1 MFDTAE
7 LGQSIPK
14 AEFKKRELGLRASL
28 LKLQYQ
34 ALEMARFPIII
45 DFAGVDGAGK
55 GTTMNMLD
63 KWMDPR
69 WIRAIGYQP
78 PSEEEKARPRFW
90 RYWRDIPPKGRMG
103 VYLSGRYSG
112 PLLQRV
118 YGEIDDAEFDDRLA
132 EIIRFENTL
141 ADDGA
146 LILKFWMH
154 LSRDA
159 QKERLEALSADPM
172 LSYKV
177 KDNDWR
183 NHEHYDKFID
193 AAEKIITRTNR
204 AAAPW
209 TIVEGVDPY
218 YRHMRVGETIRAELE
233 RHLAIHENSP
243 ANSSPGKPEPHQTGH
258 ADSLQPLTI
267 FDNLDL
273 SVRFTDGKYPKKK
286 KKLQAKLGELGRKA
300 HEQGQSTV
308 LVFEGPDAAGKGGA
322 IRRTVWSL
330 DARTYRIYQFAAPTD
345 IERAHHYLWRFW
357 SKLPKAG
364 NVSVFDRS
372 WYGRVLVERTEGF
385 ATEDEWRRAFGEIN
399 DFESQIVDRGILLL
413 KFWLHISK
421 EEQLKRFEERA
432 ESPYKH
438 WKLTDEDWRNRDQWD
453 QYEIAAHDMVQ
464 FTSTRAAPWILV
476 EGDSKHYARLKI
488 LQTICDALEE
498 RIS

>member
-1 MFDTAE
+1 VFDTAE
-7 LGQSIPK
+7 LGQSLPK
-14 AEFKKRELGLRASL
+14 AEFKKRELDLRASL

-34 ALEMARFPIII
+34 ALEMARFPVII

-78 PSEEEKARPRFW
+78 PTRLERAKPRFW
-90 RYWRDIPPKGRMG
+90 RYWRDLPPSGRIG
-103 VYLSGRYSG
+103 VYLSGRYSA
-112 PLLQRV
+112 PLLKRV
-118 YGEIDDAEFDDRLA
+118 YGEIDDSEFDDRLG

-141 ADDGA
+141 AEDGA

-172 LSYKV
+172 LSWQV
-177 KDNDWR
+177 KEKDWR
-183 NHEHYDKFID
+183 NHENYDAFID

-209 TIVEGVDPY
+209 VIVEGVDPR
-218 YRHMRVGETIRAELE
+218 YRHIRVGEVIRAEFE
-233 RHLAIHENSP
+233 RHIAIHENSP
-243 ANSSPGKPEPHQTGH
+243 TQSSPPTPELRSPEAGH
-258 ADSLQPLTI
+258 HSRPLTI

-273 SVRFTDGKYPKKK
+273 TADVKNGEYRKRK

-300 HEQGQSTV
+300 NEQGQSTV
-308 LVFEGPDAAGKGGA
+308 LVFEGPDAAGKGGS

-357 SKLPKAG
+357 SKLPQAG
-364 NVSVFDRS
+364 HVSIFDRS

-385 ATEDEWRRAFGEIN
+385 ATEDEWRRAFNEIN

-421 EEQLKRFEERA
+421 EEQLKRFNERA

-438 WKLTDEDWRNRDQWD
+438 WKLTDEDWRNREQWD

-476 EGDSKHYARLKI
+476 EGDSKHYARVKV
-488 LQTICDALEE
+488 LQTLCDALEE
-498 RIS
+498 RIR

>member
-1 MFDTAE
+1 LFDTAE

-243 ANSSPGKPEPHQTGH
+243 ANSSPGKPEPHQTGQ

-364 NVSVFDRS
+364 NVSVGVSGPNCRKPATCPCSTGAGTAGSSSNAPKVLPPRTSGAGRLARS
-372 WYGRVLVERTEGF
+372 TTSRARSSTGASCCSSSGFTYPRTNSSSASRNERS
-385 ATEDEWRRAFGEIN
+385 R
-399 DFESQIVDRGILLL
+399 L
-413 KFWLHISK
+413 
-421 EEQLKRFEERA
+421 
-432 ESPYKH
+432 
-438 WKLTDEDWRNRDQWD
+438 
-453 QYEIAAHDMVQ
+453 
-464 FTSTRAAPWILV
+464 TSTGSSRTRIGETVSNGISTRLPPTTWCSLRARGPRR
-476 EGDSKHYARLKI
+476 G
-488 LQTICDALEE
+488 
-498 RIS
+498 

>member
-1 MFDTAE
+1 LFDTAE

-14 AEFKKRELGLRASL
+14 AEFKKRELELRASL

-103 VYLSGRYSG
+103 VYLSGRYSA

-177 KDNDWR
+177 KDTDWR

-258 ADSLQPLTI
+258 SDSLQPLTI

-300 HEQGQSTV
+300 HEQRQSTV

-364 NVSVFDRS
+364 NVSV
-372 WYGRVLVERTEGF
+372 
-385 ATEDEWRRAFGEIN
+385 RRAFGEIN

-438 WKLTDEDWRNRDQWD
+438 WKLTDEDWRNREQWD

-488 LQTICDALEE
+488 LQTICDALDE

>member
-1 MFDTAE
+1 LFDTAE

-14 AEFKKRELGLRASL
+14 AEFKKRELELRASL

-103 VYLSGRYSG
+103 VYLSGRYSA

-177 KDNDWR
+177 KDTDWR

-258 ADSLQPLTI
+258 SDSLQPLTI

-300 HEQGQSTV
+300 HEQRQSTV

-322 IRRTVWSL
+322 IRRTVSIASTSL
-330 DARTYRIYQFAAPTD
+330 PHRRTSSAHTTTCGVSGPNCRKPATCPCSTGVGTAGSSSNAPKVLPPKTSGAGHSAKSTTSRARSSTGASCCSSSGFTYPRKNSSSASRNERSRRTNTGSLRTRTGETASNGISTRLPPTTWCSL
-345 IERAHHYLWRFW
+345 RARGPRRGYW
-357 SKLPKAG
+357 SKGTA
-364 NVSVFDRS
+364 
-372 WYGRVLVERTEGF
+372 
-385 ATEDEWRRAFGEIN
+385 
-399 DFESQIVDRGILLL
+399 
-413 KFWLHISK
+413 
-421 EEQLKRFEERA
+421 
-432 ESPYKH
+432 
-438 WKLTDEDWRNRDQWD
+438 
-453 QYEIAAHDMVQ
+453 
-464 FTSTRAAPWILV
+464 STTH
-476 EGDSKHYARLKI
+476 G
-488 LQTICDALEE
+488 
-498 RIS
+498 

>member
-1 MFDTAE
+1 LFDTAE

-364 NVSVFDRS
+364 NVSV
-372 WYGRVLVERTEGF
+372 
-385 ATEDEWRRAFGEIN
+385 GEIN
-399 DFESQIVDRGILLL
+399 DFESQIVNRGILLL

-421 EEQLKRFEERA
+421 DEQLKRFEERA

-438 WKLTDEDWRNRDQWD
+438 WKLTDEDWRNREQWD

-464 FTSTRAAPWILV
+464 FTSTRAAPWIMV

-488 LQTICDALEE
+488 LQTICDALDE

>member
-1 MFDTAE
+1 LFDTAE

-14 AEFKKRELGLRASL
+14 AEFKKRELELRASL

-103 VYLSGRYSG
+103 VYLSGRYSA

-177 KDNDWR
+177 KDTDWR

-258 ADSLQPLTI
+258 SDSLQPLTI

-300 HEQGQSTV
+300 HEQRQSTV
-308 LVFEGPDAAGKGGA
+308 LVFEGP
-322 IRRTVWSL
+322 
-330 DARTYRIYQFAAPTD
+330 YRIYQFAAPTD

-438 WKLTDEDWRNRDQWD
+438 WKLTDEDWRNREQWD

-488 LQTICDALEE
+488 LQTICDALDE

>member
-14 AEFKKRELGLRASL
+14 AEFKKRELELRASL

-34 ALEMARFPIII
+34 ALEMAQFPIII

-78 PSEEEKARPRFW
+78 PSDEEKARPRFW
-90 RYWRDIPPKGRMG
+90 RTWRDLPPRGRMG
-103 VYLSGRYSG
+103 VYLSGRYSA

-159 QKERLEALSADPM
+159 
-172 LSYKV
+172 
-177 KDNDWR
+177 
-183 NHEHYDKFID
+183 
-193 AAEKIITRTNR
+193 AEKIITRTNR

-218 YRHMRVGETIRAELE
+218 YRHIRVGETVRAELE

-243 ANSSPGKPEPHQTGH
+243 ANSSPAKPEPQRPGH
-258 ADSLQPLTI
+258 GESLQPLTI

-273 SVRFTDGKYPKKK
+273 SVRFTGVKYPKKK

-330 DARTYRIYQFAAPTD
+330 DARTYRIHQFAAPTD

-399 DFESQIVDRGILLL
+399 DFESQIVDQGILLL

-421 EEQLKRFEERA
+421 DEQLKRFEERA

-438 WKLTDEDWRNRDQWD
+438 WKLTDEDWRNREQWEH
-453 QYEIAAHDMVQ
+453 YEIAAHDMVQ

-498 RIS
+498 RIP

>member
-1 MFDTAE
+1 VFDTAE
-7 LGQSIPK
+7 LGQSLSK
-14 AEFKKRELGLRASL
+14 AEFKKRELELRASL

-45 DFAGVDGAGK
+45 DLAGVDGAGK

-78 PSEEEKARPRFW
+78 PSEIERSRPRFW
-90 RYWRDIPPKGRMG
+90 RYWRDLPPKGRIG
-103 VYLSGRYSG
+103 VFLSGRYSA
-112 PLLQRV
+112 PLLKRV
-118 YGEIDDAEFDDRLA
+118 YGEIDDADFDDRLG
-132 EIIRFENTL
+132 EIIRYENTL
-141 ADDGA
+141 AEDGA

-154 LSRDA
+154 LSQEA
-159 QKERLEALSADPM
+159 QKERLEALSADPI
-172 LSYKV
+172 LSWQV
-177 KDNDWR
+177 KDKDWR
-183 NHEHYDKFID
+183 NHEHYDAFID

-204 AAAPW
+204 ATAPW
-209 TIVEGVDPY
+209 TIIEGVDAK
-218 YRHMRVGETIRAELE
+218 YRHIRVGEVIRSELE
-233 RHLAIHENSP
+233 RHLAMHKTSL
-243 ANSSPGKPEPHQTGH
+243 ASAVPEPHTPEPEEPLR
-258 ADSLQPLTI
+258 ALTI

-273 SVRFTDGKYPKKK
+273 SATVPNTKYRKKK
-286 KKLQAKLGELGRKA
+286 KKLQAQLGELGRKA
-300 HEQGQSTV
+300 HDQGQSTV

-330 DARTYRIYQFAAPTD
+330 DARTYRIHQFAAPTD
-345 IERAHHYLWRFW
+345 VERSYHYLWRFW

-385 ATEDEWRRAFGEIN
+385 ATEDEWRRAFNEIN

-421 EEQLKRFEERA
+421 DEQLKRFEERA
-432 ESPYKH
+432 DSAYKH
-438 WKLTDEDWRNRDQWD
+438 WKLTDEDWRNREQWD

-464 FTSTRAAPWILV
+464 FTSTRIAPWILV
-476 EGDSKHYARLKI
+476 EGDNKHHARVKV
-488 LQTICDALEE
+488 LQTVCDALEE
-498 RIS
+498 RID

>member
-1 MFDTAE
+1 VFDTAE

-14 AEFKKRELGLRASL
+14 AEFKKRELELRASL

-55 GTTMNMLD
+55 GTTINMLD

-103 VYLSGRYSG
+103 VYLSGRYSA

-118 YGEIDDAEFDDRLA
+118 YDEIDDAEFDDRLS

-177 KDNDWR
+177 KEKDWR

-209 TIVEGVDPY
+209 TIVEGVDAY
-218 YRHMRVGETIRAELE
+218 YRHIRVGEVIRAELE

-243 ANSSPGKPEPHQTGH
+243 EGSSQPVAEPHKPEHEET
-258 ADSLQPLTI
+258 LRPLTI

-286 KKLQAKLGELGRKA
+286 KKLQAKLGELGRRA

-322 IRRTVWSL
+322 IRRTVWS
-330 DARTYRIYQFAAPTD
+330 PTD

-364 NVSVFDRS
+364 NVSIFDRS

-385 ATEDEWRRAFGEIN
+385 ATEDEWRRAFNEIN

-413 KFWLHISK
+413 KFWLHISNG
-421 EEQLKRFEERA
+421 EQLKRFEERA

-438 WKLTDEDWRNRDQWD
+438 WKLTDEDWRNREQWE

-498 RIS
+498 RIL

>member
-1 MFDTAE
+1 VFDTAE
-7 LGQSIPK
+7 LGQSLPK
-14 AEFKKRELGLRASL
+14 ADFKKRELDLRASL
-28 LKLQYQ
+28 LKFQYQ

-55 GTTMNMLD
+55 GTTVNMLD

-69 WIRAIGYQP
+69 WIRTIGYQP
-78 PSEEEKARPRFW
+78 ASDEEKARPRFW
-90 RYWRDIPPKGRMG
+90 RYWRDIPPKGWTG
-103 VYLSGRYSG
+103 VFLSGRYSA
-112 PLLQRV
+112 PLLQHV
-118 YGEIDDAEFDDRLA
+118 YGELDNAEFDDRLG

-159 QKERLEALSADPM
+159 HKERLEALSADPM
-172 LSYKV
+172 LSYQI
-177 KDNDWR
+177 KDKDWR
-183 NHEHYDKFID
+183 NHDNYDEFIA

-209 TIVEGVDPY
+209 TIVEGVDAY
-218 YRHMRVGETIRAELE
+218 YRHIRVGEVIRAELE

-243 ANSSPGKPEPHQTGH
+243 ASPLPVKPEP
-258 ADSLQPLTI
+258 DEPLRPLTI

-273 SVRFTDGKYPKKK
+273 SAKVTSGNYRKKK
-286 KKLQAKLGELGRKA
+286 KKLQARLGELGRNA

-385 ATEDEWRRAFGEIN
+385 ASEDEWRRAFNEIN
-399 DFESQIVDRGILLL
+399 DFENQIVDRGILLL

-421 EEQLKRFEERA
+421 DEQLKRFEERA
-432 ESPYKH
+432 DSAYKH
-438 WKLTDEDWRNRDQWD
+438 WKLTDEDWRNREQWD

-476 EGDSKHYARLKI
+476 EGESKHHARLKV
-488 LQTICDALEE
+488 LQTLCDALEE
-498 RIS
+498 RVG

>member
-1 MFDTAE
+1 LFDTAE

-364 NVSVFDRS
+364 NVSVF
-372 WYGRVLVERTEGF
+372 
-385 ATEDEWRRAFGEIN
+385 
-399 DFESQIVDRGILLL
+399 ESQIVNRGILLL

-421 EEQLKRFEERA
+421 DEQLKRFEERA

-438 WKLTDEDWRNRDQWD
+438 WKLTDEDWRNREQWD

-464 FTSTRAAPWILV
+464 FTSTRAAPWIMV

-488 LQTICDALEE
+488 LQTICDALDE

>member
-1 MFDTAE
+1 VFDTAE
-7 LGQSIPK
+7 LGQSLSK
-14 AEFKKRELGLRASL
+14 AEFKKRELDLRASL

-69 WIRAIGYQP
+69 WVRAIGYQP
-78 PSEEEKARPRFW
+78 PSEFERARPRFW
-90 RYWRDIPPKGRMG
+90 RYWRDLPPKGRIG
-103 VYLSGRYSG
+103 IFLSGRYSA
-112 PLLQRV
+112 PLLKRV
-118 YGEIDDAEFDDRLA
+118 YGEIDQTEFDDRLG

-141 ADDGA
+141 AEDGA

-159 QKERLEALSADPM
+159 QKERLEALSEDPM
-172 LSYKV
+172 LSWQV
-177 KDNDWR
+177 KEKDWR
-183 NHEHYDKFID
+183 NHENYDAFID

-209 TIVEGVDPY
+209 TIVEGADPKY
-218 YRHMRVGETIRAELE
+218 THIRVGEVIRAELE
-233 RHLAIHENSP
+233 RHIAIHENLPVSQP
-243 ANSSPGKPEPHQTGH
+243 APKPAP
-258 ADSLQPLTI
+258 QPEEDEESMRALTI
-267 FDNLDL
+267 FDSLDL
-273 SVRFTDGKYPKKK
+273 SARLNNGKYPKKK

-330 DARTYRIYQFAAPTD
+330 DARTYRIFQFAAPTD

-364 NVSVFDRS
+364 NVSIFDRS

-385 ATEDEWRRAFGEIN
+385 ATEDEWRRAFNEVN

-421 EEQLKRFEERA
+421 EEQLKRFNQRA
-432 ESPYKH
+432 ESAYKH
-438 WKLTDEDWRNRDQWD
+438 WKLTDEDWRNREQWD

-476 EGDSKHYARLKI
+476 EGDSKHYARVKV
-488 LQTICDALEE
+488 LQTLCDALEE
-498 RIS
+498 RVS

>member
-1 MFDTAE
+1 LFDTAE

-330 DARTYRIYQFAAPTD
+330 DARTYRIYQFAAPSRTH
-345 IERAHHYLWRFW
+345 RRFCH
-357 SKLPKAG
+357 
-364 NVSVFDRS
+364 R
-372 WYGRVLVERTEGF
+372 GRVAPGV
-385 ATEDEWRRAFGEIN
+385 W
-399 DFESQIVDRGILLL
+399 
-413 KFWLHISK
+413 
-421 EEQLKRFEERA
+421 
-432 ESPYKH
+432 
-438 WKLTDEDWRNRDQWD
+438 RDQRLREPD
-453 QYEIAAHDMVQ
+453 RQPGHPVAQVLASHIQGRTAQALRG
-464 FTSTRAAPWILV
+464 TSGVA
-476 EGDSKHYARLKI
+476 
-488 LQTICDALEE
+488 LQALEAHG
-498 RIS
+498 RGLAKP

>member
-1 MFDTAE
+1 LFDTAE

-14 AEFKKRELGLRASL
+14 AEFKKRELELRASL

-103 VYLSGRYSG
+103 VYLSGRYSA

-177 KDNDWR
+177 KDTDWR

-258 ADSLQPLTI
+258 SDSLQPLTI

-300 HEQGQSTV
+300 HEQRQSTV

-364 NVSVFDRS
+364 NVSV
-372 WYGRVLVERTEGF
+372 TEGF

-438 WKLTDEDWRNRDQWD
+438 WKLTDEDWRNREQWD

-488 LQTICDALEE
+488 LQTICDALDE